1 MAMHD
6 HADLLVV
13 GAGTVGGW
21 LSVFAREAGC
31 ERVVVVDQG
40 MAGYGS
46 SIRAAGMVR
55 TQGGTP
61 TAVHLGQETV
71 AFYAGQH
78 ERYGIDSG
86 FRSLGYAILAFGED
100 DRQAAADRLAMQ
112 AAEGLP
118 SRWVEPAALAALAPH
133 VDVERLAGAT
143 FCALDGAID
152 PPRNVTAY
160 MTVMHRLGVDVRER
174 TRVTGL
180 VLDGTRVRGVET
192 DRGPI
197 TADRVV
203 LAGGYGQGRLA
214 RLAGVEV
221 PVGAVRHTVAVT
233 GPLPSVASDAVMGF
247 DLAAGLYWR
256 PEEDGLLFGWSNPDE
271 APGEARGVDWAFAER
286 MRARLGELVPAAAGA
301 GLRRIWA
308 ATIDYTPDHLP
319 VVGPARTPAGEEL
332 EGLTLASAAGHGMM
346 WGPAVSRIGADLA
359 LHGTTAV
366 TDVSLLG
373 IDRFRPD
380 GTSRLATDPI
390 ALPFPDRAAAVA

>member
-1 MAMHD
+1 MAE
-6 HADLLVV
+6 HADLVVV

-31 ERVVVVDQG
+31 ARVVVVDQG
-40 MAGYGS
+40 LAGYGS

-61 TAVHLGQETV
+61 TAVHLGQATV
-71 AFYAGQH
+71 AFYAGQQ

-86 FRSLGYAILAFGED
+86 FRSLGYAILAFDED
-100 DRQAAADRLAMQ
+100 DRRAASERLAMQ

-118 SRWVEPAALAALAPH
+118 SRWVEPAELAELAPL
-133 VDVERLAGAT
+133 VDPGRVAGAT

-160 MTVMHRLGVDVRER
+160 MTVMHRLGVAVRER
-174 TRVTGL
+174 TRATGL
-180 VLDGTRVRGVET
+180 VVEGGRVRGVRT
-192 DRGPI
+192 DGGTI
-197 TADRVV
+197 LTDRVV
-203 LAGGYGQGRLA
+203 LAGGYGQDALA
-214 RLAGVEV
+214 GLAGVQV

-233 GPLPSVASDAVMGF
+233 APLPGVGPDAAMGF
-247 DLAAGLYWR
+247 DLGAGLYWR
-256 PEEDGLLFGWSNPDE
+256 PEEGGLLFGWSNPDE
-271 APGEARGVDWAFAER
+271 APGEAQDIDWAFVER
-286 MRARLGELVPAAAGA
+286 MRARLGELVPAAAGV

-308 ATIDYTPDHLP
+308 ATIDFTPDHLP
-319 VVGPARTPAGEEL
+319 VLGPGRTPAGEAI

-359 LHGTTAV
+359 LHGATEV
-366 TDVSLLG
+366 TDASMLG
-373 IDRFRPD
+373 VERFRPD

-390 ALPFPDRAAAVA
+390 ALPFPERAAAAV